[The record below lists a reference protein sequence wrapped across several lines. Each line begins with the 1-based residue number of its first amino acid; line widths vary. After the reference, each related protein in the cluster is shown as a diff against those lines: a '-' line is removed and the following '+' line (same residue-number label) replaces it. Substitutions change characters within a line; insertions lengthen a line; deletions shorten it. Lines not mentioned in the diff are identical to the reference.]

1 MDSQPTR
8 PWTESGQ
15 DPVLLNAAL
24 RGDTT
29 ALLKLL
35 YTHRL
40 PLWRACLAITRH
52 MGEAELLFQETLA
65 YATRNL
71 RAAPA
76 SRPMLPWL
84 VKLARQLDASR
95 MRGKPLRPTVGT
107 RRPNGEPWLAGARG
121 AHYVEDEQRALHA
134 YSLLHSEDQWLLTL
148 RLLERLPYGEIARI
162 TGISVPRVMNRIA
175 LAREYIDH
183 VRDAE
188 DRAA

>member
-8 PWTESGQ
+8 PWTEPGQ

-24 RGDTT
+24 RGDTS

-52 MGEAELLFQETLA
+52 MGEAELLFQETLS

-148 RLLERLPYGEIARI
+148 RLLERLPYSEIARI

>member
-1 MDSQPTR
+1 MDPLATR

-15 DPVLLNAAL
+15 DPVLLSAAL
-24 RGDTT
+24 RGDTS

-52 MGEAELLFQETLA
+52 MGEAELLFQETLG

-76 SRPMLPWL
+76 SRPMLPWI
-84 VKLARQLDASR
+84 VRLARQLDASR
-95 MRGKPLRPTVGT
+95 MRGKPLRPPVGP

-121 AHYVEDEQRALHA
+121 AHYVEDEQRTLHA

-148 RLLERLPYGEIARI
+148 RLLERLPYTEIARV

-183 VRDAE
+183 VRDIE
-188 DRAA
+188 DKAA

>member
-1 MDSQPTR
+1 MDPLPTR

-15 DPVLLNAAL
+15 DPVLLSAAL
-24 RGDTT
+24 RGDTS

-52 MGEAELLFQETLA
+52 MGEAELLFQETLG

-76 SRPMLPWL
+76 SRPILPWI
-84 VKLARQLDASR
+84 VRLARQLDASR
-95 MRGKPLRPTVGT
+95 MRGKPLRPPVGP

-121 AHYVEDEQRALHA
+121 AHYVEVEQRTLHA

-148 RLLERLPYGEIARI
+148 RLLERLPYTEIARV

-183 VRDAE
+183 VRDIE
-188 DRAA
+188 DKAA